1 MLDLIL
7 TFHKESLRALEEGA
21 YVSEISKL
29 AVREKIT
36 RAKNIPED
44 ELQRFEEI
52 KQEIESQ
59 ITDLVN
65 GGER

>member
-1 MLDLIL
+1 M
-7 TFHKESLRALEEGA
+7 KALEEGA

-52 KQEIESQ
+52 KQEIKSQ